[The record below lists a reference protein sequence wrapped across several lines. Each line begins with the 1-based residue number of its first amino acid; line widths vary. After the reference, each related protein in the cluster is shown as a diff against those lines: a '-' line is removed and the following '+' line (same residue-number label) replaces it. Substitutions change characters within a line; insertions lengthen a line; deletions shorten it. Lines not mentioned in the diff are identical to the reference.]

1 MARVEPIP
9 SDMTLGRVWAR
20 LGELEGAVRALEGR
34 VAELE
39 RAGSEFRKAL
49 NRLGDALASTHD
61 RPAMLSAVLETCAL
75 YVRASAA
82 VFYGLVPGVNR
93 LRPLS
98 SAGTSPVPD
107 LPLGEGLAGRAA
119 AADAAAVWPDEP
131 DAAPSD
137 LEPPARV
144 GGVAIPIRAG
154 NHLFGVLALYDRSDG
169 RGFSAEDVDALATLV
184 RQVEP
189 AIQNTFLFEEAA
201 RLSITDG
208 LTSLWNRRHF
218 DLRLG
223 AEQQRGVRFGDPF
236 SVLLVDLDDLKT
248 LNDTHGHQAGDAVL
262 IELAQRLAGGV
273 RDVDL
278 VARYGGDEFALIL
291 PNTGLAGALRLA
303 EKLAAAVRTEP
314 FALKDGEPVAVTVSI
329 GVATYP
335 EHGATGRQ
343 LVAAADQAMYRAKA
357 AGKNR
362 VEQAGRGTE
371 PQHHDETDP

>member
-1 MARVEPIP
+1 MAVVEPIP
-9 SDMTLGRVWAR
+9 SDLTLERLWADLQGLEATVRSLETRVR
-20 LGELEGAVRALEGR
+20 ELEQ
-34 VAELE
+34 
-39 RAGSEFRKAL
+39 AGSEFRKAL

-93 LRPLS
+93 LRPLT
-98 SAGTSPVPD
+98 ATGTSPVPD

-119 AADAAAVWPDEP
+119 AAGTVAVWPG
-131 DAAPSD
+131 DADAPPSPA
-137 LEPPARV
+137 EPPAQV
-144 GGVAIPIRAG
+144 SGVAIPIRAG
-154 NHLFGVLALYDRSDG
+154 NHLFGVLSLYDRLDG
-169 RGFSAEDVDALATLV
+169 RPFSREDVEALATLV

-218 DLRLG
+218 DLRLA
-223 AEQQRGVRFGDPF
+223 AEQQRGMRFGDPF

-248 LNDTHGHQAGDAVL
+248 VNDSHGHQAGDAVL
-262 IELAQRLAGGV
+262 IELAHRLAGGV

-291 PNTGLAGALRLA
+291 PNTGLAGAVRLA
-303 EKLAAAVRTEP
+303 EKLMSAIRAEP
-314 FALKDGEPVAVTVSI
+314 FPVKDDEPVAVTVSM

-335 EHGATGRQ
+335 EHGETGRQ
-343 LVAAADQAMYRAKA
+343 LVAAADKAMYRAKA
-357 AGKNR
+357 AGKDR
-362 VEQAGRGTE
+362 IEQAWATDGTA
-371 PQHHDETDP
+371 DDD

>member
-1 MARVEPIP
+1 MAVVEPIP
-9 SDMTLGRVWAR
+9 SDLTLERLWAR
-20 LGELEGAVRALEGR
+20 LQEVEATIRGLAARVSELEQ
-34 VAELE
+34 
-39 RAGSEFRKAL
+39 AGSEFRKAL

-93 LRPLS
+93 LRPLTTT
-98 SAGTSPVPD
+98 GTSPVPE

-119 AADAAAVWPDEP
+119 AAGTVAVWPG
-131 DAAPSD
+131 DADALPSSV
-137 LEPPARV
+137 EPPAQV
-144 GGVAIPIRAG
+144 SGVAIPIRSG
-154 NHLFGVLALYDRSDG
+154 NHLFGVLALYDRLDG
-169 RGFSAEDVDALATLV
+169 RPFSRDDVEALATLV

-218 DLRLG
+218 DLRLA

-248 LNDTHGHQAGDAVL
+248 VNDSHGHQAGDTVL
-262 IELAQRLAGGV
+262 IELAQRLAGSV

-278 VARYGGDEFALIL
+278 VARYGGDEFSLIL
-291 PNTGLAGALRLA
+291 PNTGLPGALRLA
-303 EKLAAAVRTEP
+303 DKLMAAIRSEP
-314 FALKDGEPVAVTVSI
+314 FPMKDGEPVKVTVSI

-335 EHGATGRQ
+335 DHGATGRQ
-343 LVAAADQAMYRAKA
+343 LVAAADKAMYRAKA
-357 AGKNR
+357 AGKDRIEHARATN
-362 VEQAGRGTE
+362 GRSS
-371 PQHHDETDP
+371 DE